1 MELNA
6 LTGFFA
12 DSVPPPTF
20 WNGAYGSGG
29 LLLKIVI
36 AFLVTAAI
44 LFLVKDAGPRVRK
57 YLIGGT
63 TFIAGAFYVA
73 YFLYPTPLNR
83 QSGEMP
89 QNFREAISF
98 WFDDAV
104 PAVGQIANIM
114 AAFLLGLGVYSVF
127 TVHVKRVLKQSTDW
141 GFSVVLLACV
151 LLMVGVGYFDW
162 FSVIGPGGQR
172 LDDPANWTTVNYAR
186 NFLFDGML
194 QNMDAAMFSIISF
207 FILSAAY
214 RAFRIRSIE
223 ATILLGSAVIMMI
236 GLLGG
241 FESIWNQATHQSANS
256 TFTMGEITK
265 WLRDCF
271 QTPSLR
277 AIQFGLGIGTLAM
290 GLRLWLSLEKQGA
303 S

>member
-1 MELNA
+1 MNSL
-6 LTGFFA
+6 LGFLA
-12 DSVPPPTF
+12 DAVPPPTF
-20 WNGAYGSGG
+20 WNGENGSGG
-29 LLLKIVI
+29 LWLKILISFILISV
-36 AFLVTAAI
+36 I
-44 LFLVKDAGPRVRK
+44 LFFLKDAGPRVRK
-57 YLIGGT
+57 YVVGGA
-63 TFIAGAFYVA
+63 TFLAGAFYVA

-83 QSGEMP
+83 QPGEMP
-89 QNFREAISF
+89 QNTREAISF

-104 PAVGQIANIM
+104 PAVGQIANII

-127 TVHVKRVLKQSTDW
+127 TVHMKRVLKQSSDW
-141 GFSVVLLACV
+141 GFSVVLLASV
-151 LLMVGVGYFDW
+151 ILMVGVGYFDW
-162 FSVIGPGGQR
+162 HAIISPGGQR

-186 NFLFDGML
+186 NFLFDGLL

-214 RAFRIRSIE
+214 RAFRIRSVE

-241 FESIWNQATHQSANS
+241 FEYIWNQATHQSGSSA
-256 TFTMGEITK
+256 FTMGEITK